1 MQLVTK
7 TGTSM
12 SDTWEKVN
20 FNCLTVANCRILV
33 HENTEKYGLKPNE
46 AKADETWPAN
56 KIVYNDNLSQI
67 FCLGAF
73 LLCIFIK

>member
-1 MQLVTK
+1 
-7 TGTSM
+7 M

-46 AKADETWPAN
+46 AKADETWSAN
-56 KIVYNDNLSQI
+56 KIVYNDN
-67 FCLGAF
+67 
-73 LLCIFIK
+73 

>member
-20 FNCLTVANCRILV
+20 FNCLTVASCKILV
-33 HENTEKYGLKPNE
+33 HENTEKNSLKLNE
-46 AKADETWPAN
+46 AKADETWSAN
-56 KIVYNDNLSQI
+56 KIVCNDNLSQI
-67 FCLGAF
+67 ICLGAF
-73 LLCIFIK
+73 LLT